1 MSPYAAALA
10 VVCDYVVAAAEI
22 AVDVVDVADVVV
34 EVRREWRREWALKAN
49 ENLRKIWAYS

>member
-10 VVCDYVVAAAEI
+10 VVCDYVVAAADI
-22 AVDVVDVADVVV
+22 AVDVAVVADVV
-34 EVRREWRREWALKAN
+34 EVRWEWRREWALKAN